1 LKITLRGEYLG
12 RTDKKWKK
20 IEQIIKDTKELNV
33 ENIIIVPMEDWNPSV
48 LTKKRQEILKVL
60 KNKRIKSEMEL
71 AKVLKRKR
79 PNVVKD
85 LQILEHY
92 GLIKTTRKGN
102 KVVPEKVESMIIT
115 Y

>member
-1 LKITLRGEYLG
+1 MARVS
-12 RTDKKWKK
+12 KKWKR
-20 IEQIIKDTKELNV
+20 IEQIILESKELDV

-48 LTKKRQEILKVL
+48 LTRKRQEILSAL
-60 KNKRIKSEMEL
+60 KTRKFNSEMEL
-71 AKVLKRKR
+71 AKALKRKR

-85 LQILEHY
+85 LQLLEHY

-102 KVVPEKVESMIIT
+102 RVMPEKVESMIIT

>member
-1 LKITLRGEYLG
+1 MKITLRGENLG

-60 KNKRIKSEMEL
+60 KTKKIKSEMEL

-85 LQILEHY
+85 LQLLEHY